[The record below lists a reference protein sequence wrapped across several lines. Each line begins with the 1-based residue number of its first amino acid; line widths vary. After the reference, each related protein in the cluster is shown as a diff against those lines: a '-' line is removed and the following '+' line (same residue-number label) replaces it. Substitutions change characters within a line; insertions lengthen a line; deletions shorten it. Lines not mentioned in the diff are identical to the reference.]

1 MGLFDKIKNIL
12 VVPDEDEY
20 EEEFEETTE
29 KAEPRKAVQPQES
42 YTQKRSEASPRVIGG
57 SKNKTVSFTPN
68 QMQVVLVNPERYE
81 DVTSIADHMLEKKT
95 VVLNLENVDKE
106 LSRRIVD
113 FLGGATYALHGN
125 IRKVS
130 RGTFLIV
137 PNGVDMM
144 GELLAEDFDGSMY
157 I

>member
-1 MGLFDKIKNIL
+1 MGLFEKIKNIL

-20 EEEFEETTE
+20 DEEYEETVE
-29 KAEPRKAVQPQES
+29 KAETRKVTQPVEN
-42 YTQKRSEASPRVIGG
+42 YAQKRTEPAPRVVNG
-57 SKNKTVSFTPN
+57 SKNKTVSFSPA
-68 QMQVVLVNPERYE
+68 QMQVVLVKPERYE
-81 DVTSIADHMLEKKT
+81 DVTSITDHMLERKT
-95 VVLNLENVDKE
+95 VVLNIENVDKD

-144 GELLAEDFDGSMY
+144 GELLADEFDETLY
-157 I
+157 L